1 MLYDYPGYFE
11 NVYADEDMTMEV
23 AEPATSPWT

>member
-1 MLYDYPGYFE
+1 MLYEYPGYFD
-11 NVYADEDMTMEV
+11 NVYAGEDMTMEV

>member
-1 MLYDYPGYFE
+1 MLYDYPGHFD